1 MAAHAREIS
10 KTSPVKLNARPWP
23 AGPTRWRACPPP
35 PPPYPAGAAP
45 WGGAHAPPR
54 DQQRSKGIRL
64 PRSRKRGR
72 SPLRIEAWRPTPAT
86 VTPPPAI
93 GSRGQNFSPRP
104 PRVGKRVGARHFD
117 ARPWD
122 TQRWAHFRA
131 VSREWGAWSVA
142 VTAGLKEVG
151 RPSIGPPLDASD
163 ENGAPGRLRRV
174 GPRGGGSD

>member
-1 MAAHAREIS
+1 MLAAGWPVTAAR
-10 KTSPVKLNARPWP
+10 
-23 AGPTRWRACPPP
+23 PTRWRACPPP
-35 PPPYPAGAAP
+35 PPSYPAGAAP
-45 WGGAHAPPR
+45 WGGAHARPR
-54 DQQRSKGIRL
+54 AQQRSKGTRL

-72 SPLRIEAWRPTPAT
+72 SSFRIEAWRPTSRHGHPAT
-86 VTPPPAI
+86 HHRL
-93 GSRGQNFSPRP
+93 SRHNFSPRP
-104 PRVGKRVGARHFD
+104 PRVGERVGARRFD
-117 ARPWD
+117 VHPWD
-122 TQRWAHFRA
+122 TQIWTHFRA